1 MSNEQNQ
8 LTLSWDE
15 NQIRSKPKNQV
26 FNLFMLSG
34 LTRVYIDTQKM
45 DVKLPQELKQ
55 IPTVILELG
64 YDMAKP
70 IPDLTVSDFCF
81 EATLSFGSGLFTC
94 VVPWDC
100 AIAITTVDG
109 LGIHYAPSKEQVQ
122 IQEKATKKAKFT
134 LLQGGKN

>member
-1 MSNEQNQ
+1 MSNDQNQ
-8 LTLSWDE
+8 LTLSWDKD
-15 NQIRSKPKNQV
+15 QIRSKPKHQV

-34 LTRVYIDTQKM
+34 LTRVYINTQKM
-45 DVKLPQELKQ
+45 DVKLPIELKQ

-81 EATLSFGSGLFTC
+81 EATLSFNSGLFTC

-100 AIAITTVDG
+100 VIAITTVDG
-109 LGIHYAPSKEQVQ
+109 LGVYYEQSVEQ
-122 IQEKATKKAKFT
+122 IKVEEKAQKKAKFT